1 MPSIFGVRAR
11 FNVDSSHILLSLCCP
26 LSPWY
31 GTWLVLEEQES
42 VCALRQDFLSAHWP
56 SLPCQG
62 QGLIPIDRAD
72 AQMVGPE
79 LVLFPLLLLLS
90 RFSRV

>member
-1 MPSIFGVRAR
+1 MGLEIEKLESRQGV
-11 FNVDSSHILLSLCCP
+11 
-26 LSPWY
+26 
-31 GTWLVLEEQES
+31 G
-42 VCALRQDFLSAHWP
+42 QDFLSAHWP

-90 RFSRV
+90 PFSRV